1 MDSVITRLKRNP
13 ELCNPK
19 TESGEIKKE
28 PMQYPDKITL
38 RKLEELKTAIDNTKG
53 FRSKTEFLDWGS
65 SVEPLLA
72 FNPAYQQQFAADL
85 NMIHANLSAQT
96 AEPLANRMRTTLNKA
111 IEQIRHEID
120 TSSQPEAIKLMTE
133 QREYIHKDRIE
144 ELRGISSDQLD
155 LCKLLKFCEEL
166 NNSYRAN
173 NLFAIIMLTRA
184 LIDHVPPI
192 FGVKTFNEVVSNY
205 NGTRS
210 FKENMERLNSSSR
223 KIADQHLHT
232 PIRNSE
238 SIPTINQVDFSNDID
253 VLLAEIYRI
262 LKRT

>member
-1 MDSVITRLKRNP
+1 MTSDNLIKELERYRNELTQIMENFNRTSGGYYIRREDDPRFRSFVIEIIDLLNDSIGKNQYSPLINQIFNEGISNFYHSPSYKSVENIVSVLDSVNTRLKRNP

-19 TESGEIKKE
+19 KENKEIKKE
-28 PMQYPDKITL
+28 PIRYPDKITL
-38 RKLEELKTAIDNTKG
+38 GKLEELKTLIDNNKG

-120 TSSQPEAIKLMTE
+120 TSSQPEAIKLITA
-133 QREYIHKDRIE
+133 QKDYIHQDRIK
-144 ELRGISSDQLD
+144 ELRGISTDQFD

-166 NNSYRAN
+166 NG
-173 NLFAIIMLTRA
+173 L
-184 LIDHVPPI
+184 
-192 FGVKTFNEVVSNY
+192 G
-205 NGTRS
+205 
-210 FKENMERLNSSSR
+210 
-223 KIADQHLHT
+223 
-232 PIRNSE
+232 
-238 SIPTINQVDFSNDID
+238 
-253 VLLAEIYRI
+253 
-262 LKRT
+262 